1 MVKRVIEILA
11 FVLILPAAGAWAQT
25 PSQLESSPAGWI
37 SLMPDKS
44 LKGWVRVAY
53 PPGGEL
59 DPASQW
65 SVDPSTGYIVC
76 DGTGPRE
83 WLRYDT
89 EFDDFIFHAEWR
101 FTRKDGVEGYNSGIF
116 VRNNADGSIWHQAQ
130 TLDADGGYL
139 FGDTLIG
146 GKKQRVNLSK
156 SRKENRVKPAGEWN
170 TYEIR
175 CEGKK
180 ITLCVN
186 GDVVSEFTEC
196 EVPKGY
202 VGLEAEGYRI
212 EFRNLKLKVLP

>member
-1 MVKRVIEILA
+1 MKRAIL
-11 FVLILPAAGAWAQT
+11 VLGFGLLVTVVGAWGQIQSA
-25 PSQLESSPAGWI
+25 LESDPEGWI
-37 SLMPDKS
+37 NLMPGES
-44 LKGWVRVAY
+44 LKGWVRVAH
-53 PPGGEL
+53 PPGGKL

-65 SVDPSTGYIVC
+65 SVDPSTGHIVC

-83 WLRYDT
+83 WLRYDR
-89 EFDDFIFHAEWR
+89 EFENFIFHAEWH
-101 FTRKDGVEGYNSGIF
+101 FTKRDGVGGYNSGIF

-139 FGDTLIG
+139 FGDTLVG
-146 GKKQRVNLSK
+146 GKVQRVNRSK
-156 SRKENRVKPAGEWN
+156 ERKENRVKPAGEWN

-180 ITLCVN
+180 ITLWVN
-186 GDVVSEFTEC
+186 GNVVSEFAEC

-202 VGLEAEGYRI
+202 VGLEAEGYRT